1 MSAAILK
8 KWVCS
13 SFSCCAKL
21 VVASSSSTYKV
32 FWTFKKTLPS
42 SAYLCVKNK
51 KNVGKSYVY
60 IYLHLSRS
68 KVHRTQWGEF
78 HFDVAFKVIV
88 SCANIDTIFFVGHF
102 KTISGHFFAK
112 YINIF
117 HKTEIQTIILR
128 CLTSLNFNWYKSYDT
143 ECKNTNF
150 ENVCFW
156 TKSQ

>member
-21 VVASSSSTYKV
+21 VVASSSTYKV

-68 KVHRTQWGEF
+68 KVHRTQWGDF
-78 HFDVAFKVIV
+78 YFDVSFKSPVVVITLTKV
-88 SCANIDTIFFVGHF
+88 FDRTIPS
-102 KTISGHFFAK
+102 K
-112 YINIF
+112 
-117 HKTEIQTIILR
+117 ILFSFPWN
-128 CLTSLNFNWYKSYDT
+128 LYLETDGTSLPILFLVK
-143 ECKNTNF
+143 NF
-150 ENVCFW
+150 EE
-156 TKSQ
+156 KKK

>member
-21 VVASSSSTYKV
+21 VVASSSTYKV

-78 HFDVAFKVIV
+78 HFDVAFKVMYPNYTRQNLMYLLSGSNEIPWKN
-88 SCANIDTIFFVGHF
+88 SKSLFLFIPIDSF
-102 KTISGHFFAK
+102 
-112 YINIF
+112 
-117 HKTEIQTIILR
+117 IQKQLLVKLWSYFQNWKQIL
-128 CLTSLNFNWYKSYDT
+128 LPFNFM
-143 ECKNTNF
+143 
-150 ENVCFW
+150 V
-156 TKSQ
+156 